1 MFKSIIDFYRVSQA
15 KPCNGGALSSNSLS
29 SDFRPEDRRRLKR
42 LQWSTFLAATLGYG
56 IYYVCRLSLNVVK
69 KPIVDE
75 GVFSETEL
83 GIIGAVLF
91 LSLIHI

>member
-56 IYYVCRLSLNVVK
+56 MYYVCRLSLNVVK

-75 GVFSETEL
+75 GVFS
-83 GIIGAVLF
+83 
-91 LSLIHI
+91 